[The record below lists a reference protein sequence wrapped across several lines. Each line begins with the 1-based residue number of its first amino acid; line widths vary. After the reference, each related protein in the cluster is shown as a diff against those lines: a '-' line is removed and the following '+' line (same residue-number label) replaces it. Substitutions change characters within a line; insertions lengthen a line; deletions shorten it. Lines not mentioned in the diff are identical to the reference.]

1 MLSYRDF
8 FHEAK
13 PIPSCLLDESLNV
26 WFNYDEENLGLYHM
40 FSFAVENGTEM
51 SNKLKFLFSWKPSPH
66 F

>member
-26 WFNYDEENLGLYHM
+26 WFNEEEDNLELYHM
-40 FSFAVENGTEM
+40 LNFAVEND
-51 SNKLKFLFSWKPSPH
+51 
-66 F
+66 